1 MKKATALLMIFILA
15 VLGLQGCSSKK
26 GKNDNIQKSDNQQS
40 EQENYGNQSDNLS
53 KGSKMGRY
61 IEKNISLPELSSGE
75 KVIEVLQNTD
85 QQIELYTF
93 HSKGASKFQCYRWK
107 EDETWEIS
115 TPGWLNSISSLS
127 NNILITDMCYSQN
140 GNCYIVYIDYGN
152 AARSHIF
159 MTDDGGQTQKEIT
172 IPYLTEKV
180 EDTKG
185 EYYPNI
191 MKIGVLENGNLVLYD
206 QWNETSLLIFSPEG
220 EMIDK
225 VKINGDQSFT
235 TTGNLLI
242 TASEDLKGIMYYN
255 TQSNQ
260 SENIV
265 DYDIANSKMAYT
277 AKADGTLL
285 IGDSRGIH
293 RLAKEGTLWETT
305 VDGALNS
312 MSMPSLLFASLFTLE
327 GDQEEYYSVYK
338 DRDNGIQI
346 KHYIFDK
353 NVASVP
359 ENEITV
365 YSLIENNTIRQAI
378 SLYQAEHD
386 DTKINYIVAMGD
398 DQSNTSDYIRAL
410 STELLS
416 GNGADIL
423 VLDGLPV
430 EAYIEKGVLVDIS
443 DTILPLIENDELL
456 SNIIG
461 SYQEEGII
469 YRLPTRFSIPLIMGK
484 EDAINAVSDIE
495 NITKFIMQDS
505 EPFMSS
511 TTYQKLL
518 ADYLAIYSNDII
530 NNGELNAEGLEK
542 FLENLKIIADNIQAT
557 EYEQTGEAGD
567 FRVNPYLYYE
577 DLFQGNILSLL
588 DSKSSAMVQI
598 NNLIDTVLLISIN
611 KNYSYPYS
619 SINQSFIPN
628 GVIGLNSAS
637 KEKDF
642 AKNFIQFLFS
652 TKVQNYNLY
661 DGFPVNQNSINKWME
676 KEDDGFGLTI
686 SDKDGTM
693 INANWPSKEE
703 KNDIL
708 KVIQDVRVPIEVS
721 QDLTNMIMEE
731 SIPYLSGEV
740 DIDQVI
746 NTLKSKIDIY
756 LSE

>member
-1 MKKATALLMIFILA
+1 MKKVTALLMIFILV
-15 VLGLQGCSSKK
+15 VLSLQGCSSKK
-26 GKNDNIQKSDNQQS
+26 EKNNEIHKSGD
-40 EQENYGNQSDNLS
+40 QESVKESYGNQGDKSS
-53 KGSKMGRY
+53 KESKMGRY
-61 IEKNISLPELSSGE
+61 IEKNISLPELSSEE

-93 HSKGASKFQCYRWK
+93 NSKGTSKFQCYRLK

-115 TPGWLNSISSLS
+115 TPGWLNSISSVS
-127 NNILITDMCYSQN
+127 NNIVITDMCYSKN

-152 AARSHIF
+152 AGRSHIF
-159 MTDDGGQTQKEIT
+159 MTDDGGQTQKEIA

-180 EDTKG
+180 KDTNG

-191 MKIGVLENGNLVLYD
+191 IKIEVLENGGLVLYD
-206 QWNETSLLIFSPEG
+206 QWNETSLLIFSPES
-220 EMIDK
+220 EMINK
-225 VKINGDQSFT
+225 VKINGEQSYT
-235 TTGNLLI
+235 TVDNLLI
-242 TASEDLKGIMYYN
+242 TASEDLEGIMYYN
-255 TQSNQ
+255 AQSNQ

-265 DYDIANSKMAYT
+265 DYDIVNNNMAY
-277 AKADGTLL
+277 AVKADGTLI
-285 IGDSRGIH
+285 IGDSMGIH

-327 GDQEEYYSVYK
+327 GDQEEYYTVYK
-338 DRDNGIQI
+338 DGDNGIQI
-346 KHYIFDK
+346 KHYILDK

-365 YSLIENNTIRQAI
+365 YSLMENNTIRQAI

-386 DTKINYIVAMGD
+386 DTKINYIVAMGE
-398 DQSNTSDYIRAL
+398 DQSNATDYIRAL

-443 DTILPLIENDELL
+443 DTILPLLENDELL

-461 SYQEEGII
+461 NYQKEGII
-469 YRLPTRFSIPLIMGK
+469 YRLPTRFSIPLIIGK
-484 EDAINAVSDIE
+484 EDAIKAVSDIE
-495 NITKFIMQDS
+495 NISKFIMQNS

-518 ADYLAIYSNDII
+518 ADYLAIYSSDFI
-530 NNGELNAEGLEK
+530 NNGMLDEESLEK
-542 FLENLKIIADNIQAT
+542 FLENLKILADNIQAT
-557 EYEQTGEAGD
+557 EYEQNGD
-567 FRVNPYLYYE
+567 SGAFSLNPYLYYG
-577 DLFQGNILSLL
+577 DLFQGNVISLT

-598 NNLIDTVLLISIN
+598 KNLLDTVLLISVSN
-611 KNYSYPYS
+611 NYSYPYS

-637 KEKDF
+637 KEKDL

-661 DGFPVNQNSINKWME
+661 DGFPVNRTSLNKWME
-676 KEDDGFGLTI
+676 KEDDSFGLAI
-686 SDKDGTM
+686 GGKGGKI

-703 KNDIL
+703 RNDIL
-708 KVIQDVRVPIEVS
+708 KVIQDVRVPIEGS
-721 QDLTNMIMEE
+721 KDLTNMIMEE
-731 SIPYLSGEV
+731 SIPYLSGEA